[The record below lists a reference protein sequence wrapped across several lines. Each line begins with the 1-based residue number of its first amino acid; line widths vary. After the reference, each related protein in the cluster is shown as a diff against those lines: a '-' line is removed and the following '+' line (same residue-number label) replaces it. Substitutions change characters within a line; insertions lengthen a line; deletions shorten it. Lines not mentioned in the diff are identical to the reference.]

1 MRLDSQQ
8 RRRQIVAAARSVFG
22 EHGYTGT
29 STDQVARA
37 AGVSQP
43 YVVRTFGSKEQLFL
57 EVADSALAELVDAFH
72 AVIEVRP
79 QPADL
84 PAALG
89 DAYVELARQG
99 EVHLVMLQ
107 AFVQG
112 HDPAIG
118 TWARASLLRVY
129 AVLREE
135 AGLDAQSAWRFLAQG
150 MLINVL
156 LATDLV
162 EHDAPPTGY
171 ADELLDLAFGDVLP
185 TLAAGGVP
193 TGSDRGRGRSKK

>member
-1 MRLDSQQ
+1 VRLDGPE

-43 YVVRTFGSKEQLFL
+43 YVVRTFGTKEQLFL
-57 EVADSALAELVDAFH
+57 EVADSALTELLDAFDAVVH
-72 AVIEVRP
+72 ARP
-79 QPADL
+79 RPADL

-89 DAYVELARQG
+89 DAYVDLAREG
-99 EVHLVMLQ
+99 EVHLVLLQ

-112 HDPAIG
+112 HDPAVG
-118 TWARASLLRVY
+118 AWARAALLRVY
-129 AVLREE
+129 AVLRED
-135 AGLDAQSAWRFLAQG
+135 AGLDAETSWRFLAQG
-150 MLINVL
+150 MMINVL

-162 EHDAPPTGY
+162 EQTTPAPDY
-171 ADELLDLAFGDVLP
+171 VDELLHLAFGSAAPAIRASVAVLP
-185 TLAAGGVP
+185 LEGE
-193 TGSDRGRGRSKK
+193 